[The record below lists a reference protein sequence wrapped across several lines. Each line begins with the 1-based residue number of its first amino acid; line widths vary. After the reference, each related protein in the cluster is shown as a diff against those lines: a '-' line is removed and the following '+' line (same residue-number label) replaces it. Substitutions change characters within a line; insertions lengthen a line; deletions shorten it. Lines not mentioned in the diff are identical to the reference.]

1 MSAENQAN
9 RKMSEIEAKNELV
22 RLSEEILRHDKAYYR
37 DDAPLI
43 SDGEYD
49 ILRRRLSEIEA
60 KFPTLKKEDSPSNK
74 VGITGSPGF
83 SKIRHAKPMLSLSN
97 VFSEDELREFI
108 AGIRRFLKELSNN
121 HLEELQ
127 F

>member
-1 MSAENQAN
+1 MSAETQAN

-22 RLSEEILRHDKAYYR
+22 RLSVEILRHDKAYYR

-60 KFPTLKKEDSPSNK
+60 KFPTLKKEDSY
-74 VGITGSPGF
+74 F
-83 SKIRHAKPMLSLSN
+83 HM
-97 VFSEDELREFI
+97 D
-108 AGIRRFLKELSNN
+108 
-121 HLEELQ
+121 
-127 F
+127 